1 MYQINI
7 QKGDEPIDVVQ
18 HNLCAEDITDVEM
31 MLTAV
36 VSKRLG
42 IPNIVLMPIEK
53 HSFLVFQVVNLYTE
67 VSVVP
72 LGSMG

>member
-7 QKGDEPIDVVQ
+7 VQPDKPIDVIQ
-18 HNLCAEDITDVEM
+18 HGLCAEDISDVEM
-31 MLTAV
+31 MLTSV

-72 LGSMG
+72 LEGKD